1 MQFWQIAFT
10 IFGLGTV
17 RRLLLP
23 ELSQPDPPPTE
34 DVSGVKLAIFLAL
47 ALAGTIILTPLE
59 VILIRLALQRN
70 HATFGYDSVSQ
81 ANGDAQEAVDYA
93 GSGEDVIRCV
103 LAVSPQTISTDIRS
117 GSLRTEQEPY
127 TGLID
132 CGKKIVEEEGW
143 GALYH
148 AWWWTMLGL
157 AFI

>member
-1 MQFWQIAFT
+1 M
-10 IFGLGTV
+10 
-17 RRLLLP
+17 
-23 ELSQPDPPPTE
+23 
-34 DVSGVKLAIFLAL
+34 
-47 ALAGTIILTPLE
+47 
-59 VILIRLALQRN
+59 
-70 HATFGYDSVSQ
+70 
-81 ANGDAQEAVDYA
+81 VDYA